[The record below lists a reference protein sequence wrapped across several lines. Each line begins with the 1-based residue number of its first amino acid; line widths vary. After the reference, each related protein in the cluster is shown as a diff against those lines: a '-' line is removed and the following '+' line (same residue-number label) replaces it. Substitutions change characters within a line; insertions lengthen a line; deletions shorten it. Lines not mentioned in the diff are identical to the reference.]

1 MGKHKIAVIGLGRFG
16 SAIAKKLSE
25 KNAEVLA
32 IDVDEEKV
40 VAISDHVAYAVALDS
55 TEAKNLVA
63 QNIQEM
69 DAVVVAIGTN
79 YQGLLL
85 TTFVLQEL
93 NVKRIIVRAQ
103 DQNQKRILQKMGI
116 SEVLSPEDE
125 VSNNVAEQ
133 LVNPSVLM
141 CMQLPD
147 NYEIVEVKAP
157 KAMFSRTMA
166 DIDLRGKY
174 KINLVTL
181 LRQDL
186 KDKKYHIIGVPQPET
201 IVEKNDIIVL
211 FGTSPNI
218 NRFIEINN

>member
-16 SAIAKKLSE
+16 TAIAKKLSE

-32 IDVDEEKV
+32 IDLDEEKV
-40 VAISDHVAYAVALDS
+40 LAISDHVAYAVALDS
-55 TEAKNLVA
+55 TDSKNLVA
-63 QNIQEM
+63 QNIKEM

-85 TTFVLQEL
+85 TTFILQEL

-103 DQNQKRILQKMGI
+103 DHNQRRILQKMGI
-116 SEVLSPEDE
+116 TEILSPEDE

-147 NYEIVEVKAP
+147 NYEIVEIKAP
-157 KAMFSRTMA
+157 RAMNNRSMA

-181 LRQDL
+181 LRQGEV
-186 KDKKYHIIGVPQPET
+186 DKKYHIIGVPQPET
-201 IVEKNDIIVL
+201 LVQKNDIIVL
-211 FGTSPNI
+211 FGTTTNI

>member
-40 VAISDHVAYAVALDS
+40 MAISDHVAYAVALDS

-157 KAMFSRTMA
+157 KAMFNRTMA
-166 DIDLRGKY
+166 AIDLRGKY

-181 LRQDL
+181 LRQGA
-186 KDKKYHIIGVPQPET
+186 KDKKYHIIGVPEPET

>member
-32 IDVDEEKV
+32 IDLDEEKV

-55 TEAKNLVA
+55 TDAKNLVA
-63 QNIQEM
+63 QNIHEM

-103 DQNQKRILQKMGI
+103 DQNQRRILQKMGI
-116 SEVLSPEDE
+116 TEILSPEDE

-147 NYEIVEVKAP
+147 NYEIVEIKAP
-157 KAMFSRTMA
+157 RAMNNRTMA

-181 LRQDL
+181 LRQGE

-201 IVEKNDIIVL
+201 VVQDNDIIVL
-211 FGTSPNI
+211 FGTTTNI

>member
-16 SAIAKKLSE
+16 TAIAKKLSE

-32 IDVDEEKV
+32 IDLDEEKV

-55 TEAKNLVA
+55 TDAKNLVA
-63 QNIQEM
+63 QNIQDM

-85 TTFVLQEL
+85 TTFILQEL

-103 DQNQKRILQKMGI
+103 DHNQRRILQKMGI
-116 SEVLSPEDE
+116 TEILSPEDE

-147 NYEIVEVKAP
+147 NYEIVEIKAP
-157 KAMFSRTMA
+157 RAMNNRSMA

-181 LRQDL
+181 LRQGEV
-186 KDKKYHIIGVPQPET
+186 DKKYHIIGVPQPET
-201 IVEKNDIIVL
+201 LVEKNDIIVL
-211 FGTSPNI
+211 FGTTTNI